1 MCRRGLIVVCGLS
14 VLALGAITTQALAAK
29 HRGEPRIGVSAAKLR
44 ASLHCQ
50 KSVRDARRTPIL
62 LVTGTGI
69 DGSEAWPQGLQRSL
83 TAARRPSCFVD
94 FPEHTTADIQDSVQY
109 LVYAIRAIAKRAQRK
124 IAIYGVS
131 QGGLLPRWALTY
143 WPSLRL
149 LVTDVVAVAGTQ
161 HGTTVSLVAPSGCG
175 SDCRVAAVWQQAA
188 GSHLLRALARYP
200 DESPGPAAWTTVRT
214 LDDEVVQPTSG
225 REPAS
230 ALRGAANLVIQRVC
244 PDRHV
249 NHIGAGADSVS
260 YAALIDAVKHRGSA
274 SARRL
279 STSVC
284 SRPFAPHLDEQQTRD
299 GISRLYNLATPRV
312 LAGADGGKLLPAEPP
327 VRAYARR

>member
-1 MCRRGLIVVCGLS
+1 MCRRRLVVVCGLTL
-14 VLALGAITTQALAAK
+14 LALAVVTTQARASTQ
-29 HRGEPRIGVSAAKLR
+29 RGEPRIGVSAAKLR

-50 KSVRDARRTPIL
+50 RSVRDAARTPIL

-69 DGSEAWPQGLQRSL
+69 DGSEAWPAGLQRSL
-83 TAARRPSCFVD
+83 TAVRRPSCFVN
-94 FPEHTTADIQDSVQY
+94 FPEHTTADMQISVQY
-109 LVYAIRAIAKRAQRK
+109 LVYAIRAAAKRAQRK

-143 WPSLRL
+143 WPSLRG

-161 HGTTVSLVAPSGCG
+161 HGTTVSLAAPGPCG

-188 GSHLLRALARYP
+188 GSRLLRALARYP
-200 DESPGPAAWTTVRT
+200 DESPGRTAWTTVRT
-214 LDDEVVQPTSG
+214 LDDELVQPTSG
-225 REPAS
+225 PNPAS

-244 PDRHV
+244 PGRQL
-249 NHIGAGADSVS
+249 NHIGSGVDSVS
-260 YAALIDAVKHRGSA
+260 YAALIDAVKHRGGA

-279 STSVC
+279 SAGVC

-299 GISRLYNLATPRV
+299 GISLFYALATPRV
-312 LAGADGGKLLPAEPP
+312 VAGADGGKLLAAEPP